1 MSTMIGQKLGSYLI
15 EEKIGEGAMGVVFR
29 AVSEKT
35 GKTAA
40 VKIITGDAGS
50 KVNVPERFEREAD
63 ILQQFRH
70 PNIVRFLSVGRY
82 RGTNYFAMEFLT
94 GGTLEDV
101 LEKRGPLPWREAV
114 AYAIEVCDA
123 LHYAHQRNVIHR
135 DLKPSNLLLSEKGQ
149 LKLSD
154 FGIAKAL
161 DGEALTAPGRTLG
174 TAAYMA
180 PEQIRGEP
188 PISHKTDLYA
198 LGCLIYQMLAGE
210 VPFKGVAPV
219 IMMNQ
224 HLNVKPPR
232 ASLKSPNMPR
242 ALDDLV
248 LSLMAKDVTKR
259 PWDAEKV
266 RVDLAELAAASDRG
280 DDVPMVFSGGA
291 PARLGDGGAPT
302 FGTVAAPTDDHVVP
316 DAVGTAG
323 EAGPAAPAR
332 APRKARSKRTS
343 GSTFNLLPADLR
355 ARQERLTT
363 LGLLG
368 LLAATLGLI
377 AFLLWPPGAKT
388 LYRKAEALMA
398 SKQSSDWLRA
408 ENDYIEEL
416 DRRFPNLYVAEKQA
430 WRDRMGLEKATR
442 RAAVLEKPNLGR
454 LSEPKPGAETNYVTV
469 YNEAAGALK
478 AGEDAQA
485 ARVWRD
491 MADLLLKSDQRE
503 DRPWGLLALE
513 REKSALDGIAKRRAS
528 VDAMLSSADRLVQDG
543 KIADATRLREDVVRR
558 FGHIRDLRDYIYR
571 RTGIDPAKP
580 PVPKDAPDDADK
592 EG

>member
-1 MSTMIGQKLGSYLI
+1 MIGQKLGSYLI

-29 AVSEKT
+29 ALSEKT

-40 VKIITGDAGS
+40 VKIITGEAGS
-50 KVNVPERFEREAD
+50 KVNVSERFEREAD

-82 RGTNYFAMEFLT
+82 RGTNYFAMEYLT

-101 LEKRGPLPWREAV
+101 LEKRGPLPWREVV
-114 AYAIEVCDA
+114 AYAMEVCDA

-135 DLKPSNLLLSEKGQ
+135 DLKPSNLLLSDKGQ

-154 FGIAKAL
+154 FGIAKDL
-161 DGEALTAPGRTLG
+161 GGEALTAPGRTLG

-198 LGCLIYQMLAGE
+198 LGCLMFQMLAGE

-224 HLNVKPPR
+224 HLNAKPPR
-232 ASLKSPNMPR
+232 PSTKAPNLPR

-248 LSLMAKDVTKR
+248 LSLMDKDVSKR

-266 RVDLAELAAASDRG
+266 RFDLEELAARYDRG
-280 DDVPMVFSGGA
+280 EDVPMVFSGGN
-291 PARLGDGGAPT
+291 PARLGAAGEPT
-302 FGTVAAPTDDHVVP
+302 FGAVAAATSDHAVPATEVAPPETAPTR
-316 DAVGTAG
+316 ARRKTQARKSTASLL
-323 EAGPAAPAR
+323 R
-332 APRKARSKRTS
+332 
-343 GSTFNLLPADLR
+343 LLPADPR
-355 ARQERLTT
+355 ARRERLTT
-363 LGLLG
+363 LGLVG
-368 LLAATLGLI
+368 LLVATASLI
-377 AFLLWPPGAKT
+377 AFLLWPPGAKS

-398 SKQSSDWLRA
+398 SQSSSDWLRA
-408 ENDYIEEL
+408 ENDYIAEL
-416 DRRFPNLYVAEKQA
+416 DRRFPDQYQSEKQA
-430 WRDRMGLEKATR
+430 WRDKMDLEKVTR

-454 LSEPKPGAETNYVTV
+454 LSEPKPGAETQFVSV
-469 YNEAAGALK
+469 YNEAAGAAK
-478 AGEDAQA
+478 AGDDAEA
-485 ARVWRD
+485 ARVWH
-491 MADLLLKSDQRE
+491 DLAEISLKSKVPE

-513 REKSALDGIAKRRAS
+513 RERKALDDLAKRRAS
-528 VDAMLSSADRLVQDG
+528 VDAMLTRADRLVQDG
-543 KIADATRLREDVVRR
+543 KIADATRLREDVIRR
-558 FGHIRDLRDYIYR
+558 FGHIRDLQPYIHR

-580 PVPKDAPDDADK
+580 PEKKAPPEVEK

>member
-82 RGTNYFAMEFLT
+82 RGTNYFAMEYLT

-101 LEKRGPLPWREAV
+101 LEKRGPLPWREV
-114 AYAIEVCDA
+114 VTYAMEVCDA

-154 FGIAKAL
+154 FGIAKDL

-219 IMMNQ
+219 VMMNQ

-266 RVDLAELAAASDRG
+266 RVDLEELAAKFDRG
-280 DDVPMVFSGGA
+280 EDVPMVFSGGD
-291 PARLGDGGAPT
+291 PARLGDAGAAT
-302 FGTVAAPTDDHVVP
+302 FGTVAAPTGDHLAP
-316 DAVGTAG
+316 ESKGS
-323 EAGPAAPAR
+323 GPAAPAR
-332 APRKARSKRTS
+332 APRTTKPKKSS
-343 GSTFNLLPADLR
+343 GSSFSILPADPR

-363 LGLLG
+363 LGLVG
-368 LLAATLGLI
+368 LLVATAALI

-408 ENDYIEEL
+408 ETDYIAEL
-416 DRRFPNLYVAEKQA
+416 DRRFPTKYVEEKQA

-454 LSEPKPGAETNYVTV
+454 LSEPKPGAEATYVIV
-469 YNEAAGALK
+469 YNEAAGAIK

-491 MADLLLKSDQRE
+491 LAEVFLKSKETE
-503 DRPWGLLALE
+503 DRPWGLLCLE
-513 REKSALDGIAKRRAS
+513 REKDALEGIAKRRDS
-528 VDAMLSSADRLVQDG
+528 VDAMLASADRLVQDG
-543 KIADATRLREDVVRR
+543 KVADATRLREDVVRR
-558 FGHIRDLRDYIYR
+558 FGHIRSLRAYIQR

-580 PVPKDAPDDADK
+580 PETKDAPDAEK
-592 EG
+592 EAF